1 MLWILCLMWEMS
13 QLAHLAFQPAPTRP
27 ELLRHPAKV
36 CGELSDVASLLL
48 GHRQQPTLKAD
59 VSYFFT
65 ISH

>member
-1 MLWILCLMWEMS
+1 MFWILCLVWEMS
-13 QLAHLAFQPAPTRP
+13 RLAHLAFQPAPTRP

-36 CGELSDVASLLL
+36 CGELSDVPSLPPTV
-48 GHRQQPTLKAD
+48 QQPTLKAD